1 MKDQHELES
10 VVKEW
15 LETIKPVPPRNPQ
28 QASRGRAHFLGT
40 AVSMS
45 ELPRQKGWISIFRKE
60 RYAMNVLLSIL
71 VIAGLLFGGGAT
83 VSAAQNN
90 LPNEPLYGL
99 KIWTEDLSLQF
110 QNNEEAKVIRLM
122 ELAQI
127 RVQEMVQVA
136 NNGESI
142 PDEVPLRL
150 EQHLRQAMQ
159 ICVNMDDAALDQ
171 ALLKLRER
179 LQEQERVMEQL
190 QLHAANP
197 DALQLMLQTRTML
210 QQQLRL
216 VEEGLQNREMFRV
229 RVQNGLQFGQDDEV
243 IPPQDGDGQQQNG
256 KPDEPGGPNTD
267 PGGPN
272 TDPGGPN
279 TDPGGNT
286 NDPGETDDGSS
297 DPNTD
302 PGGSNNPGTGSGD
315 DGSGGTN
322 SNNNGSGGG
331 GKP

>member
-15 LETIKPVPPRNPQ
+15 LETIKPVPLRNMQ
-28 QASRGRAHFLGT
+28 QALHGRAHFLGT

-71 VIAGLLFGGGAT
+71 VITGLLFGGGAT
-83 VSAAQNN
+83 VSAVQND

-99 KIWTEDLSLQF
+99 KTWTEDLSLQF
-110 QNNEEAKVIRLM
+110 QNNEEAKVTRLM

-127 RVQEMVQVA
+127 RVQEMVQVV
-136 NNGESI
+136 NNGEPI

-159 ICVNMDDAALDQ
+159 ICANMDDDALDQ

-179 LQEQERVMEQL
+179 LQEQERIMEQL
-190 QLHAANP
+190 QLHAADP

-229 RVQNGLQFGQDDEV
+229 RVQNGFQFGQDDEV

-256 KPDEPGGPNTD
+256 KPEEPGGPNTD

-279 TDPGGNT
+279 TDTGGNT
-286 NDPGETDDGSS
+286 NDQGGTNDGSGGS
-297 DPNTD
+297 NTD
-302 PGGSNNPGTGSGD
+302 SGGSNNPGTGSGS